1 MKKQLLLFLPVVLAV
16 LYGCVSRS
24 PAVSPTADVAM
35 PESRY
40 TSRFDER
47 RDEIAHGYMVTG
59 EAKTWNE
66 AQAMAAAELNRQWA
80 AERASDAEAK
90 RQAPIQ
96 EAIRKVKL
104 GDDDN
109 L

>member
-1 MKKQLLLFLPVVLAV
+1 MKKLLLLSLPVVLAS
-16 LYGCVSRS
+16 LSGCVSRD
-24 PAVSPTADVAM
+24 PAVSPTADKTV
-35 PESRY
+35 PEPRY

-59 EAKTWNE
+59 EAKTWND

-80 AERASDAEAK
+80 AEHAAEAEAK
-90 RQAPIQ
+90 RQAPMQ
-96 EAIRKVKL
+96 DAIRKVKL